1 MPNKIQRTQ
10 GKATETL
17 TVGDDTFTLSPLT
30 FGFFGEMEAYV
41 CSLRSDPIAVAT
53 EASASVP
60 ESMRPMLWDAA
71 VRAACYAKI
80 VPASEMANFER
91 SMAGIAWKLWKT
103 LEPKHGE
110 RFKNY
115 EDALELLT
123 VIGKERFDEVM
134 AKISLVSGEQDLKK

>member
-17 TVGDDTFTLSPLT
+17 EVGGETFTLSPLT

-60 ESMRPMLWDAA
+60 ESQRPMLWDAA
-71 VRAACYAKI
+71 MRAAIYLSLI
-80 VPASEMANFER
+80 HISEPTR
-91 SMAGIAWKLWKT
+91 
-103 LEPKHGE
+103 P
-110 RFKNY
+110 Y
-115 EDALELLT
+115 
-123 VIGKERFDEVM
+123 
-134 AKISLVSGEQDLKK
+134 